1 MSNKR
6 IKTSSVAP
14 NAQNKG
20 PSMHSMPHELL
31 LEILQY
37 LGPPLDRT
45 AGYFGRTL
53 PYPLNN
59 ERRRTLHSLSQCCR
73 ALRSFFLPLAWE
85 YVDACCAKNGHN
97 GCVMW
102 NRSRSQNL
110 ELKSK
115 GLVQNPKLA
124 AYVRYDEAFFFFC

>member
-6 IKTSSVAP
+6 IKTSLVAP
-14 NAQNKG
+14 NAQNNG
-20 PSMHSMPHELL
+20 AGIQSMPHELL

-45 AGYFGRTL
+45 TGHFGGTP

-85 YVDACCAKNGHN
+85 YFDACFARNGHDECH
-97 GCVMW
+97 GW
-102 NRSRSQNL
+102 GSQSRNL
-110 ELKSK
+110 ESKSR
-115 GLVQNPKLA
+115 GLIQNPNLA
-124 AYVRYDEAFFFFC
+124 AYVRYEFICRNFS